1 MGGKSSELPSPPP
14 PAIQQSGSEMDQA
27 GMMDMMMQ
35 MMAAQSAMAAAAA
48 QPPPMPEIPPIY
60 ETPEINWEDQL
71 AQLNQKAKAQTAA
84 DIARKK
90 GVLDTIGSGSLLAED
105 EEPDTTDLS
114 ILVAS

>member
-14 PAIQQSGSEMDQA
+14 PAIQQSGTEDTA
-27 GMMDMMMQ
+27 TMDMLMQ